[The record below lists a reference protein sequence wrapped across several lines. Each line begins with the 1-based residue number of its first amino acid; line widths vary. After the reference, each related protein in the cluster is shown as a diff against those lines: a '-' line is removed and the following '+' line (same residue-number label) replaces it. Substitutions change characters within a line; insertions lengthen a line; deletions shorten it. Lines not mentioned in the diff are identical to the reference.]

1 MDERGVPRRGARPA
15 LWFSDD
21 AFSMAVGN
29 EWTMDSPTDWVVG
42 EGEDE
47 RRSVKVHSTSTES
60 RPVPSHASSQG
71 PPQASPG
78 GIRGEGG
85 QFSSPLPRG
94 CPRRVG
100 GLDFWE
106 VSLAEK
112 PWKDATGR
120 FNTASGAL
128 L

>member
-1 MDERGVPRRGARPA
+1 MKEGQSKSTQPRR
-15 LWFSDD
+15 
-21 AFSMAVGN
+21 N
-29 EWTMDSPTDWVVG
+29 
-42 EGEDE
+42 
-47 RRSVKVHSTSTES
+47 
-60 RPVPSHASSQG
+60 PVPSHASSQG
-71 PPQASPG
+71 PPQASSE

-94 CPRRVG
+94 CPWRVG

-120 FNTASGAL
+120 FNTASGPCFECESLFRDHENAND
-128 L
+128 

>member
-1 MDERGVPRRGARPA
+1 MDGRGVPRRGARPA

-78 GIRGEGG
+78 GDPGGGGAVLLPLAKRVSLEGG
-85 QFSSPLPRG
+85 RP
-94 CPRRVG
+94 
-100 GLDFWE
+100 
-106 VSLAEK
+106 
-112 PWKDATGR
+112 
-120 FNTASGAL
+120 
-128 L
+128 